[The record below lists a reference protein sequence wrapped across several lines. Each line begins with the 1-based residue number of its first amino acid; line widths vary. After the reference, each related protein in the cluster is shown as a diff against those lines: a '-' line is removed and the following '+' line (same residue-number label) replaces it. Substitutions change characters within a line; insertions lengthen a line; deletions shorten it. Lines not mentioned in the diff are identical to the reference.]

1 MKPALR
7 LALFEPDIPQNT
19 AAVLRTCACL
29 GVPAEIIRTH
39 SQLAPSDAL
48 QLDGSEQELGLEG
61 GMELAK
67 SSIEDLSGGG
77 IEETLAQFSSGV
89 LPVEE
94 QNA

>member
-1 MKPALR
+1 
-7 LALFEPDIPQNT
+7 
-19 AAVLRTCACL
+19 
-29 GVPAEIIRTH
+29 
-39 SQLAPSDAL
+39 LAPSDAL

-61 GMELAK
+61 GTELAK